1 MRKWLWG
8 REWGLDCLTKPGRSH
23 WLFLLEGS
31 DNVRGIFNMVTV
43 EYWPTGWSCCGMSDV
58 AFRNDVL
65 GCLRCL
71 DSLIDAVILCKGRT
85 GLTSTCELSWISSAL
100 HLHAPVCQLFDTLQS
115 INTLFK
121 HVASKSLV
129 SSIKIRTCM
138 QQKNPRYSSRKFF
151 STSHMFISTTF
162 TRYYSSSTL

>member
-1 MRKWLWG
+1 
-8 REWGLDCLTKPGRSH
+8 
-23 WLFLLEGS
+23 
-31 DNVRGIFNMVTV
+31 MVTV

-100 HLHAPVCQLFDTLQS
+100 HLRAPVCQLFDTLQS
-115 INTLFK
+115 INTLFQ

-138 QQKNPRYSSRKFF
+138 EDLGCLPFVKINRLGRTMNTGKGF
-151 STSHMFISTTF
+151 SKITKPTERNGAYHLQFDF
-162 TRYYSSSTL
+162 P